1 MSDPTIPCAAA
12 VRVVDRIKAEHVLL
26 ARIIAAMQAWVVGSR
41 EAGARADYPLFEAM
55 LRYVQEVP
63 DRVHHPQ
70 EDQHLFP
77 ALAAVPTWMVVRPVR
92 RSREEIEMRALVVE
106 PESFLVTMDNQL
118 EAGEEAHA
126 LRWAEELASALSATQ
141 PCTPR

>member
-1 MSDPTIPCAAA
+1 
-12 VRVVDRIKAEHVLL
+12 
-26 ARIIAAMQAWVVGSR
+26 
-41 EAGARADYPLFEAM
+41 
-55 LRYVQEVP
+55 
-63 DRVHHPQ
+63 
-70 EDQHLFP
+70 
-77 ALAAVPTWMVVRPVR
+77 
-92 RSREEIEMRALVVE
+92 MRALVVE